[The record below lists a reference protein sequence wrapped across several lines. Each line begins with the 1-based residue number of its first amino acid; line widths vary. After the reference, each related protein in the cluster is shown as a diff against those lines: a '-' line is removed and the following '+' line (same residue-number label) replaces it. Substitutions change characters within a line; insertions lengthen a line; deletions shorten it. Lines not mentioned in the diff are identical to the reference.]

1 MNNLF
6 LIILNDETKVKID
19 KYLCLQVCNQM
30 SRIDN
35 KKKKKKN
42 SHISIDLSAN
52 FRNTSLWEKSLTNEK
67 QEFLLL

>member
-35 KKKKKKN
+35 KKKKKKKFPY
-42 SHISIDLSAN
+42 IY
-52 FRNTSLWEKSLTNEK
+52 
-67 QEFLLL
+67 